1 MPGRFGI
8 YSAYTDTVIYAR
20 YRNVRQ
26 LNFELYAVSLPK
38 FAQLIGGDSYQWWEQ
53 SIPVSGTPIRSW
65 SIPVKKPLNQPGLI
79 RVPVAGESGG
89 ALTTG
94 IYLIRLTSP
103 EESGNDFNSTTRH
116 LIVVANTNLTHK
128 STQRESLVCATDLQS
143 GREVPAGSVSLYD
156 DQFQSIASGRT
167 DGSGL
172 YRAQFPDDTYS
183 FSFRSTLAVFGEP
196 GGSFGVA
203 SSDWN
208 GGIGPWDFSING
220 TFFFEPHSVYI
231 YTEKPLYRPGQ
242 PVHFKGIVRLDNDA
256 RYAIDPTLKQVDV
269 IVYDAL
275 GTQVYTAT
283 LPLTDYGSFNADFTL
298 DAEAALGGYTI
309 LALLPDE
316 RTYNG
321 TFLVSEYRRPE
332 FQVTVTPKQAEVL
345 QGDTVE
351 VDVQA
356 SYFFGGM
363 VSGAKVNWTAV
374 ARRLLLRSLHGP
386 GLL

>member
-1 MPGRFGI
+1 MAGRQWERNRARVN
-8 YSAYTDTVIYAR
+8 SAP
-20 YRNVRQ
+20 VRTWS
-26 LNFELYAVSLPK
+26 V
-38 FAQLIGGDSYQWWEQ
+38 
-53 SIPVSGTPIRSW
+53 PVD
-65 SIPVKKPLNQPGLI
+65 KPLNQAGLI
-79 RVPVAGESGG
+79 RVPIASEGGG

-94 IYLIRLTSP
+94 IYLIRVTSP
-103 EESGNDFNSTTRH
+103 EQSERDFGGNTRH
-116 LIVVANTNLTHK
+116 LIVVANTNLTYK
-128 STQRESLVCATDLQS
+128 KAERESLVWATDLQS
-143 GREVPAGSVSLYD
+143 GREIPAGSVTLYN
-156 DQFQSIASGRT
+156 DQFQSIASGLT

-172 YRAQFPDDTYS
+172 YRAQFPDDVDP
-183 FSFRSTLAVFGEP
+183 FRSTSAVFGQP

-203 SSDWN
+203 LSDWN
-208 GGIGPWDFSING
+208 QGIGPWDFSINSA
-220 TFFFEPHSVYI
+220 FFFEPHSVYI

-256 RYAIDPTLKQVDV
+256 RYAIDPNLKQVDV
-269 IVYDAL
+269 LVYDPL

-298 DAEAALGGYTI
+298 DQAAALGGYSIQAQIPGKT
-309 LALLPDE
+309 PDTTE
-316 RTYNG
+316 PQIRTYYG

-332 FQVTVTPKQAEVL
+332 FQVTVTPKQTEVL

-356 SYFFGGM
+356 SYFFGGL

-374 ARRLLLRSLHGP
+374 AQNYVFDRYTGP